1 MSKPIRDTEIET
13 WDGRRAQVRAVVDS
27 GCYPT
32 IVRQDRLPEGT
43 QVIGGVTREMRTAAE
58 GGKLRIVGVTFLVMK
73 LEGRIIEDEALISP
87 DLAQDLL
94 IGAKTMQAWD
104 IRILNNNGSTTV
116 RIGRDTRDPEI
127 TEVD

>member
-1 MSKPIRDTEIET
+1 M
-13 WDGRRAQVRAVVDS
+13 
-27 GCYPT
+27 
-32 IVRQDRLPEGT
+32 
-43 QVIGGVTREMRTAAE
+43 IGGVTREMRTAAE